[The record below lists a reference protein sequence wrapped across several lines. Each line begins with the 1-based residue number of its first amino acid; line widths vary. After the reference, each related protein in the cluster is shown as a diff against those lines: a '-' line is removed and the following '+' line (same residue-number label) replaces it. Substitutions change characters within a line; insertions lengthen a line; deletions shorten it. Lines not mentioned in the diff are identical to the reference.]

1 MRTLNQECLQ
11 KVETYV
17 IEYQRENGQAPTYR
31 QIMRDLH
38 MSSLNQVQRYVKAL
52 ERNGRIARTDFG
64 SIDMLPQLRPGG
76 TTMAYLVGDIA
87 CGNPTEAIENIEE
100 CYALPKALFG
110 DGTLFMLRAYGDSM
124 IDVGI
129 RENDYV
135 VLKQQN
141 TANDGDMY
149 TAFMVNKVELSVSD
163 AYKNYTE
170 NQCGLLLKFLRKDQF
185 AHLQNNPRMMKIIE
199 KLTPV
204 AIM

>member
-52 ERNGRIARTDFG
+52 ERNGRIARTDLG

-124 IDVGI
+124 IDIGI
-129 RENDYV
+129 RENDFV

-141 TANDGDMY
+141 TANDGDIVAALVNGESTLKRIYFQGKRIVLHPENLTMTDIVVDAENCLIQGVLVSCIKMY
-149 TAFMVNKVELSVSD
+149 
-163 AYKNYTE
+163 
-170 NQCGLLLKFLRKDQF
+170 
-185 AHLQNNPRMMKIIE
+185 
-199 KLTPV
+199 
-204 AIM
+204 

>member
-149 TAFMVNKVELSVSD
+149 TAFMVNKVELSVND

>member
-52 ERNGRIARTDFG
+52 ERNGRIARTDLG

-129 RENDYV
+129 RENDFV

-141 TANDGDMY
+141 TANDGDIVAALVNGESTVKRIYFQGKRIVLHPENSTMTDIVVDAENCLIQGVLVSCIKMY
-149 TAFMVNKVELSVSD
+149 
-163 AYKNYTE
+163 
-170 NQCGLLLKFLRKDQF
+170 
-185 AHLQNNPRMMKIIE
+185 
-199 KLTPV
+199 
-204 AIM
+204 